1 MGSPP
6 KELTSRMKRI
16 WFEPIILRDGGQL
29 CFYCK
34 ISLSLSEI
42 IWEHLDDNRKH
53 NVIDNLVF
61 ACRTCNNKKPHDID
75 MQLIAQEKLRDN
87 LKRNYMREIINT
99 KNKQTSE
106 IEIGCTNFEIAEIFL
121 HKNVPI
127 EFTEALNS
135 ITYECKKKTGY
146 GSQQSVRNY
155 IDSLCSSTAP
165 FEIYKVG
172 KDKTIMYKRNYLKS
186 NNDTK
191 G

>member
-6 KELTSRMKRI
+6 KELTVRMKRI

-106 IEIGCTNFEIAEIFL
+106 IEISVSNFEIAEIFL

>member
-6 KELTSRMKRI
+6 KELTAKMKRE
-16 WFEPIILRDGGQL
+16 WFDPIILRDGGQL

-42 IWEHLDDNRKH
+42 IWEHLDDNRRH

-75 MQLIAQEKLRDN
+75 MQLIAQEKLQDN
-87 LKRNYMREIINT
+87 IKRNYVREIINT

-106 IEIGCTNFEIAEIFL
+106 IEIGCTNFEIVEIFL
-121 HKNVPI
+121 HRNVPI
-127 EFTEALNS
+127 DFTEALNS
-135 ITYECKKKTGY
+135 AAYECKKKTGY

-155 IDSLCSSTAP
+155 FDLLTSVNAP
-165 FEIYKVG
+165 FEVHKHG
-172 KDKTIMYKRNYLKS
+172 KEKTIRYKRDYLKS
-186 NNDTK
+186 NK

>member
-6 KELTSRMKRI
+6 KELTVRMKRI

-75 MQLIAQEKLRDN
+75 MQLIAKEKLRDN
-87 LKRNYMREIINT
+87 LKRNYMREIIST

-106 IEIGCTNFEIAEIFL
+106 IEISVSNFEIAEIFL

-165 FEIYKVG
+165 FEIYMVG
-172 KDKTIMYKRNYLKS
+172 KDKTIRYKRNYLKS

>member
-6 KELTSRMKRI
+6 KELTVRMKRI

-87 LKRNYMREIINT
+87 LKRNYMREIIST

-135 ITYECKKKTGY
+135 ITYECRKKTGY

-172 KDKTIMYKRNYLKS
+172 NDKTIMYKRNYLKS